1 MFIVIN
7 EHVTQRCSSL
17 MCFKSYSRLRMRIQ
31 YLLEGSYSRLILFF
45 SIGFGAVWLEMKSPV
60 PSIKRKV
67 SSYSKQKVV
76 RAETRRSSHDTFPP
90 SLLLIWAG
98 QSEHPPRSSVNHIT
112 LNHTC
117 WAPGCRLQIHQRS
130 ETTLSVAGA
139 VVSIGQKMSWL
150 YRDSQT
156 SDATSVT

>member
-1 MFIVIN
+1 MNMSVRDAAHWCVLRATAGRGCIDN
-7 EHVTQRCSSL
+7 TCSRDL
-17 MCFKSYSRLRMRIQ
+17 FAADF
-31 YLLEGSYSRLILFF
+31 ILFLLDLEWYDLKWNHP
-45 SIGFGAVWLEMKSPV
+45 SHPLKGKWAPTPSRKWWGQRRREGAVMTLS
-60 PSIKRKV
+60 
-67 SSYSKQKVV
+67 
-76 RAETRRSSHDTFPP
+76 PP
-90 SLLLIWAG
+90 SLLLIWGG
-98 QSEHPPRSSVNHIT
+98 QSEHPLRSSVNHIT

>member
-1 MFIVIN
+1 MNTSLRDAAHWCVLRATAGCGCIYN
-7 EHVTQRCSSL
+7 TCSRDPIHRW
-17 MCFKSYSRLRMRIQ
+17 FYS
-31 YLLEGSYSRLILFF
+31 FF
-45 SIGFGAVWLEMKSPV
+45 IGFGAVWFEMKSPV

-67 SSYSKQKVV
+67 SSYSEQKVV